1 MRNTSGVAETVVEI
15 HVPLVSPSDLPDGAY
30 PFPWIRVVDD
40 LLAELEKRGEI
51 EVFDEG
57 EEVGR
62 AYAFFITAAS
72 LDHLLAVAA
81 RVAAL
86 PTVPTGAFAVVT
98 DDEAEEMGRGRRV
111 KLPSA

>member
-1 MRNTSGVAETVVEI
+1 MRNTPAVAETVVEI
-15 HVPLVSPSDLPDGAY
+15 HVPLVSPANLPDGAY

-40 LLAELEKRGEI
+40 FLAGLDERGEI

-57 EEVGR
+57 EEFGR
-62 AYAFFITAAS
+62 AYAFFITGAK
-72 LDHLLAVAA
+72 LDGLLAVAA

-86 PTVPTGAFAVVT
+86 PGIPRGAFAVVT

-111 KLPSA
+111 KL

>member
-1 MRNTSGVAETVVEI
+1 VAETVVEI
-15 HVPLVSPSDLPDGAY
+15 HVPLVSPADLSDGAY

-40 LLAELEKRGEI
+40 FLAELEQRGEI

-62 AYAFFITAAS
+62 AYAFFITGAK
-72 LDHLLAVAA
+72 LDDLLAVAA
-81 RVAAL
+81 RVAVR

-111 KLPSA
+111 QLPAS

>member
-1 MRNTSGVAETVVEI
+1 M
-15 HVPLVSPSDLPDGAY
+15 SPAGLPDDAY

-40 LLAELEKRGEI
+40 FLAGLEESGEI

-62 AYAFFITAAS
+62 VYAFFITGAK
-72 LDHLLAVAA
+72 LDHLLGVAA

-86 PTVPTGAFAVVT
+86 PVVPAGAFAVVT
-98 DDEAEEMGRGRRV
+98 DDDAEEIGRGRRV
-111 KLPSA
+111 KL